1 MATTYPSSK
10 QTFTD
15 PAGTQNLDSPDHAG
29 LHTDIND
36 TVEALEDTVGT
47 TLGTNVLINFSAGQF
62 PVRNTGG
69 GATGTI
75 VQTLVGGT
83 IQNSFIGTTQ
93 ITGGTLSSQ
102 TVGTPNITGGTH
114 SSAII
119 GATGGTLNNIT
130 IGTPAI
136 TGGTVNNAILGTPTI
151 TGGTFNNQ
159 TFGSPNIQSGTIS
172 GTVVGT
178 IVGSYLDSCFAYTST
193 TQNLANNTLG
203 SITLGTEQW
212 DTNAFHD
219 NSTNPTRITIKKPG
233 KYQISG
239 VIRWASNGT
248 GVRHI
253 YIGTNGVG
261 TQAAAADYGETINA
275 TSGIDTRQNMA
286 VALDLGSADY
296 VQIFGQQTSG
306 TTLDLNAWLVVHQ
319 LS

>member
-47 TLGTNVLINFSAGQF
+47 TLGTNVLINF
-62 PVRNTGG
+62 
-69 GATGTI
+69 
-75 VQTLVGGT
+75 
-83 IQNSFIGTTQ
+83 
-93 ITGGTLSSQ
+93 
-102 TVGTPNITGGTH
+102 
-114 SSAII
+114 SAII

-193 TQNLANNTLG
+193 TQSLVNNTLG

-212 DTNAFHD
+212 DTNTLHD
-219 NSTNPTRITIKKPG
+219 NSTNPTRITIKKP
-233 KYQISG
+233 
-239 VIRWASNGT
+239 A
-248 GVRHI
+248 
-253 YIGTNGVG
+253 
-261 TQAAAADYGETINA
+261 
-275 TSGIDTRQNMA
+275 
-286 VALDLGSADY
+286 
-296 VQIFGQQTSG
+296 
-306 TTLDLNAWLVVHQ
+306 
-319 LS
+319 